1 MTKDIR
7 VLVVDDHALVR
18 GALSDRLRREPD
30 IEIVGT
36 AATADEAIDV
46 TLRTA
51 PHVILM
57 DIDMPGQICFDA
69 ALTIATTSPDARI
82 IFLSA
87 FLHDMY
93 VQRAIEVKAHGYV
106 SKHEPPETVLE
117 AIRAVAAGEKYYSER
132 VRARLVAEVDG
143 ARTPRSRRETLSVR
157 EIEVL
162 RYIARGLTMKEMA
175 KTMHLSVKT
184 VDRHISKL
192 MDKLAI
198 RNRVGLARYA
208 IREGISEP

>member
-1 MTKDIR
+1 
-7 VLVVDDHALVR
+7 
-18 GALSDRLRREPD
+18 
-30 IEIVGT
+30 
-36 AATADEAIDV
+36 
-46 TLRTA
+46 
-51 PHVILM
+51 
-57 DIDMPGQICFDA
+57 
-69 ALTIATTSPDARI
+69 
-82 IFLSA
+82 
-87 FLHDMY
+87 
-93 VQRAIEVKAHGYV
+93 
-106 SKHEPPETVLE
+106 
-117 AIRAVAAGEKYYSER
+117 VAAGEKYYSER

-143 ARTPRSRRETLSVR
+143 ARTPRSRGETLSVR